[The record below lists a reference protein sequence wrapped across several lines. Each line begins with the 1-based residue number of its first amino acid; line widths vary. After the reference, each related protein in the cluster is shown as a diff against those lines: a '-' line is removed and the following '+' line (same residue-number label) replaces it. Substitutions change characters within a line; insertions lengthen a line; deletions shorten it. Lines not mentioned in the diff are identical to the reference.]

1 MAAGWVDESSA
12 SRPCQSGERILDAYE
27 PASKP
32 AKEHS
37 DLDGF
42 TMRRFLFL
50 VLIAV
55 VLSASR
61 GSEAQNGPGA
71 NLSGRDAAG
80 DQPDNPGPLATD
92 LSPKLKRSAI
102 LKAMKKVADWQLNE
116 AETRYSIDWTYAALY
131 DGLLAASKVTGDSRY
146 HDRVQKV
153 AEQNHWSLGPRFAHA
168 DDEAIGLTYLT
179 FYAEDPKPD
188 RLASTRDGMDKL
200 LARPDDPETN
210 LWWWCD
216 ALYMAPPVLS
226 QLAIGT
232 GERKYLDF
240 MDHEWWLTSAA
251 LYDPAEHLYFRDKRF
266 LTMHEGNGQKVF
278 WSRGNGWV
286 LAGLALVLER
296 MPEEYSNRPKFVAQF
311 RQMAE
316 RIAGLQQ
323 ADGLWHAS
331 LLDPE
336 AYQFPEV
343 SGSAFFTYAMAWGI
357 HHRLLDRKKYLPVVT
372 RAWAGMLTHVYADGR
387 LGSIQPIGAEPGK
400 YKPSSSYVYGV
411 GAFLLAGS
419 ELSQM
424 DRERES
430 WPRRALRR

>member
-1 MAAGWVDESSA
+1 MKSLLTFA
-12 SRPCQSGERILDAYE
+12 
-27 PASKP
+27 
-32 AKEHS
+32 
-37 DLDGF
+37 
-42 TMRRFLFL
+42 
-50 VLIAV
+50 LIAV

-61 GSEAQNGPGA
+61 VSQAQDAPA
-71 NLSGRDAAG
+71 TNLPGRDAAG
-80 DQPDNPGPLATD
+80 DQPDNPGPPAAD
-92 LSPKLKRSAI
+92 LSPKLKRSEI
-102 LKAMKKVADWQLNE
+102 LKAMKKVADWQVKE

-131 DGLLAASKVTGDSRY
+131 DGLLAASRVTGDSRY
-146 HDRVQKV
+146 HDRLLKI

-179 FYAEDPKPD
+179 FYAEDPKPA
-188 RLASTRDGMDKL
+188 RLTPTRDGMEKL
-200 LARPDDPETN
+200 LVRPDDRETN

-226 QLAIGT
+226 QLSIAT

-240 MDHEWWLTSAA
+240 MDREWWLTSAA
-251 LYDPAEHLYFRDKRF
+251 LYDPAEHLYFRDQRF
-266 LTMHEGNGQKVF
+266 LTMHEANGQKVF

-296 MPEEYSNRPKFVAQF
+296 MPEEYTDRSRYVAQF

-323 ADGLWHAS
+323 ADGLWRAS
-331 LLDPE
+331 LLDPG
-336 AYQFPEV
+336 AYQSPEV

-357 HHRLLDRKKYLPVVT
+357 RHGLLDRKKYLPVVT

-419 ELSQM
+419 ELSQINSETAS
-424 DRERES
+424 R
-430 WPRRALRR
+430 PRRWLHL